1 MLSLGIHQKIGEL
14 VFVQIATEDSRGE
27 GWCQASIRQ
36 TLSASN
42 LLQRESSMADRAGS
56 RRRQELRIPDDS
68 RHAIPVK
75 RAAEFSLGV
84 RSVVV
89 GRMRVAAALILT

>member
-1 MLSLGIHQKIGEL
+1 MLSLGIHQKIGQL
-14 VFVQIATEDSRGE
+14 VFVQIATEDYGGD
-27 GWCQASIRQ
+27 GWSQASIRQ

-56 RRRQELRIPDDS
+56 RRRQELRIPDES
-68 RHAIPVK
+68 RHAILVK
-75 RAAEFSLGV
+75 RATEFSLGV

-89 GRMRVAAALILT
+89 GRMRVAVALSY